1 MYLITK
7 WFGTFL
13 CDEKDIVKKILF
25 PKDVKE
31 IAGRLQDIEKN
42 KILDEEKKL
51 AKGVDV
57 TVFEKR
63 LQQMGN
69 FDPENP
75 FFKDVEI
82 IPNEF
87 GFTTDLLHKASILLT
102 TQKVEEKLGSEDL
115 QIIQMVNALDELI
128 QTSNLLSERLERWSL
143 LSKTSKRI
151 RPLEHTYSVI
161 ATEMKHLEQQIEDDM
176 QTIAPNTSKMVGS
189 LIGAR
194 LISLAGGME
203 RLAILPASTIQLLG
217 AEKALF
223 RFKKEGGKPPKHG
236 VIFQHPLINKSPRTM
251 RGKIARMLAAKIAIA
266 AKADV
271 FTKRDVSAVLKEDME
286 KRIQEIKSVK
296 L

>member
-13 CDEKDIVKKILF
+13 CDEKGITKKNLV
-25 PKDVKE
+25 PKDVEE
-31 IAGRLQDIEKN
+31 IARRLQDIEKN

-51 AKGVDV
+51 AKGIDV

-63 LQQMGN
+63 LQQIGN

-75 FFKDVEI
+75 FFKNIEI
-82 IPNEF
+82 IPTEF

-115 QIIQMVNALDELI
+115 QVIQMVNALDEFI

-151 RPLEHTYSVI
+151 RPIEHVYSAI

-203 RLAILPASTIQLLG
+203 RLAILKRK
-217 AEKALF
+217 AES
-223 RFKKEGGKPPKHG
+223 
-236 VIFQHPLINKSPRTM
+236 HPNM
-251 RGKIARMLAAKIAIA
+251 A
-266 AKADV
+266 
-271 FTKRDVSAVLKEDME
+271 
-286 KRIQEIKSVK
+286 
-296 L
+296 

>member
-13 CDEKDIVKKILF
+13 CDEKGITKKILV
-25 PKDVKE
+25 PKDIEE

-57 TVFEKR
+57 TVLEKR
-63 LQQMGN
+63 LQQIGD
-69 FDPENP
+69 FDPENS
-75 FFKDVEI
+75 FFKNVEI
-82 IPNEF
+82 NPSEF
-87 GFTTDLLHKASILLT
+87 GFITDLLHKSSILLT

-115 QIIQMVNALDELI
+115 QIIQMVNALDDLI
-128 QTSNLLSERLERWSL
+128 QTSNLLSERLECWSL
-143 LSKTSKRI
+143 LPKISKRI
-151 RPLEHTYSVI
+151 QPLEHAYSVI

-176 QTIAPNTSKMVGS
+176 QTIAPNTSKMVGP
-189 LIGAR
+189 LISAR

-203 RLAILPASTIQLLG
+203 QLAIMPASTIQVLG

-271 FTKRDVSAVLKEDME
+271 FTKRDVSATLKEDMK
-286 KRIQEIKSVK
+286 KRVQKIRNP
-296 L
+296 

>member
-13 CDEKDIVKKILF
+13 CDEKGITKKNLV
-25 PKDVKE
+25 PKDVEE
-31 IAGRLQDIEKN
+31 IARRLQDIEKN

-51 AKGVDV
+51 AKGIDV

-63 LQQMGN
+63 LQQIGN

-75 FFKDVEI
+75 FFKNIEI
-82 IPNEF
+82 IPTEF

-115 QIIQMVNALDELI
+115 QVIQMVNALDEFI

-203 RLAILPASTIQLLG
+203 RLAILPASTIQVLG

>member
-13 CDEKDIVKKILF
+13 CDEKGITKKILF

-31 IAGRLQDIEKN
+31 IARRLQDIEKN

-51 AKGVDV
+51 TKGVDV
-57 TVFEKR
+57 TVLEKR
-63 LQQMGN
+63 LRQIGD
-69 FDPENP
+69 FDPENT
-75 FFKDVEI
+75 FFKNIEI
-82 IPNEF
+82 THNKF
-87 GFTTDLLHKASILLT
+87 GFTTDLLHKSSILLT

-115 QIIQMVNALDELI
+115 QIIQMVNALDDLI
-128 QTSNLLSERLERWSL
+128 QTYNLLSERLERWSL
-143 LSKTSKRI
+143 LPKTSKRI
-151 RPLEHTYSVI
+151 QPLEHAYSVI
-161 ATEMKHLEQQIEDDM
+161 ATEMKHLEQQIESDM
-176 QTIAPNTSKMVGS
+176 QTIAPNTSKMVGP
-189 LIGAR
+189 LISAR

-203 RLAILPASTIQLLG
+203 RLAILPASTIQVLG

-251 RGKIARMLAAKIAIA
+251 RGKIARILAAKIAIA

-271 FTKRDVSAVLKEDME
+271 FTKRDVSATLKEDMK
-286 KRIQEIKSVK
+286 KRVQKIRNP
-296 L
+296 